1 MSEKK
6 HILRPGRRPVQ
17 PESPLPGGVGGGVE
31 CHEIGISPL
40 HPSPTPLPWMERED
54 LSCFAAVPRGAEDIA
69 AHELKMLGIAGA
81 IAGKGGVAFVA
92 DRSGLYRANLWLR
105 TASRLLVQ
113 LAVFP
118 CSNPDE
124 LYAGVH
130 VIAWQDLITPAMTLA
145 VDCSLRDSA
154 LTHSGFVALKTKD
167 AVVDRI
173 REACGSR
180 PSVDTSSPDVRINVH
195 LHKNVCTVSLDSSGE
210 PLDRR
215 GYRLERNEA
224 PLRETLAAAV
234 VALTG
239 WDGSVPLVDPMCG
252 SGTIPVEA
260 ALQVARIPPGLKRS
274 FGFQHWLDFDSS
286 LWDRL
291 VREAEDGIQRVP
303 VGLITGYDKDSRALA
318 LAARNSAGAGLE
330 GQIHYFHADLME
342 FKPEGNKGVVIINP
356 PYGIRMGEEDDLREL
371 YCQIGDIMKK
381 RCKGWTGYVLTG
393 NLELAKYIGLKASRR
408 FVLFNGPIECRLLK
422 YELY

>member
-1 MSEKK
+1 MSDKTSNGQRLAEN
-6 HILRPGRRPVQ
+6 PAV
-17 PESPLPGGVGGGVE
+17 S
-31 CHEIGISPL
+31 
-40 HPSPTPLPWMERED
+40 MN
-54 LSCFAAVPRGAEDIA
+54 CFAAVPRGAEEVA
-69 AHELKMLGIAGA
+69 ALELEALGIGGA
-81 IAGKGGVAFVA
+81 RAAKGGVAFIT
-92 DRSGLYRANLWLR
+92 DRAGLYRANLWLR
-105 TASRLLVQ
+105 TASRVLVQ

-118 CSNPDE
+118 CANPAE
-124 LYAGVH
+124 LYAGVLG
-130 VIAWQDLITPAMTLA
+130 IAWQKLITPSMTLA

-167 AVVDRI
+167 AIVDRI

-180 PSVDTSSPDVRINVH
+180 PNVNTSAPDVRVNVH

-210 PLDRR
+210 SLDRR

-224 PLRETLAAAV
+224 PLREKLAAAI

-239 WDGSVPLVDPMCG
+239 WDGSVPLIDPMCG

-260 ALQVARIPPGLKRS
+260 ALLAARMPPGLQRS
-274 FGFQHWLDFDSS
+274 FGFQSWQDFDAR

-291 VREAEDGIQRVP
+291 LKEAESGIQKLP
-303 VGLITGYDKDSRALA
+303 VGLITGYDQDSRALA
-318 LAARNSAGAGLE
+318 LATRNAAKAGFE
-330 GQIHYFHADLME
+330 GQLHFFHAALE
-342 FKPEGNKGVVIINP
+342 AFQPEGEKGVVIINP
-356 PYGIRMGEEDDLREL
+356 PYGMRMGEEEDLREL

-381 RCKGWTGYVLTG
+381 RCRGWTGFVLTG

-408 FVLFNGPIECRLLK
+408 FVLFNGAIECRLLK